1 MKVTLLNINGLD
13 LVDSGIGECYAKGP
27 YFPNENKALERINK
41 VCNVRKHSSMLEF
54 LTFTWEIEAS
64 TKVLL
69 EMSRH
74 RHQSLACRSSRYT
87 LNKTDIVFE
96 PTGDVGIDKILNNLK
111 IDILQQ
117 IDLGKK
123 NDVVALMLPQTYSYK
138 FQTMF
143 NARSLQNFLQL
154 RLARG
159 AHFQIREVSK
169 AMFDSLPKN
178 IQELIYKEK

>member
-1 MKVTLLNINGLD
+1 MKVELLNINGLA
-13 LVDSGIGECYAKGP
+13 LVDSGIGECYAKGA
-27 YFPNENKALERINK
+27 YFPDDGRAFERINK

-96 PTGDVGIDKILNNLK
+96 PTGDAEIDGILEEYKTKILR
-111 IDILQQ
+111 Q
-117 IDLGKK
+117 IEVGKK
-123 NDVVALMLPQTYSYK
+123 NDVVSLMLPQAYSYR

-159 AHFQIREVSK
+159 AHFQIREVAQ
-169 AMFDSLPKN
+169 AMLDTLPKE
-178 IQELIYKEK
+178 IQELVV